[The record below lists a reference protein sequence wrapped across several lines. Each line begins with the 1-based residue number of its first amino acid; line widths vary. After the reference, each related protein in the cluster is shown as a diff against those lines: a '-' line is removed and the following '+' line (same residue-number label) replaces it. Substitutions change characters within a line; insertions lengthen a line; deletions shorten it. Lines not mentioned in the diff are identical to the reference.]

1 MLLYSFYAF
10 LLIVRSS
17 IILKLKIHVDCKM
30 SPDNVASSI
39 TLGNFTVGRRY
50 RAKKS
55 DMADSSPMP
64 IFAAHSDKKSG
75 RKVSHFKR
83 FIAQE
88 NRLWEAG
95 L

>member
-17 IILKLKIHVDCKM
+17 IILKLKIDCKM

-39 TLGNFTVGRRY
+39 TLGNFIVGGGRY

-55 DMADSSPMP
+55 DMPDSSPTP
-64 IFAAHSDKKSG
+64 IIASDSDEIG
-75 RKVSHFKR
+75 SASSSH
-83 FIAQE
+83 
-88 NRLWEAG
+88 
-95 L
+95 